1 MRIQVSIMPHQVVM
15 LNEVLEDYLLNPGS
29 KGIKINAL
37 AKMRTWDP
45 LLSDYKKGSQV
56 HHGCR

>member
-1 MRIQVSIMPHQVVM
+1 MPHQVVM